1 MRYLYI
7 ILFFAN
13 TIFAQNYF
21 EKGNDFYK
29 KDQFKEAI
37 ESYELALKS
46 NEQSSELYF
55 NLANA
60 YYKINAIAPSIY
72 NYEKALLIS
81 PNDPEILNNLKF
93 AKNRLIDEIKETPQV
108 GFGKLLQNFTS
119 NFHFDTWA
127 YLAVTMG
134 FLLIGCF
141 VGYYFS
147 AFAKTKRLF
156 FSGFTIALILMICCI
171 SAGFYEKSIFDNER
185 PAIIFSEE
193 IDLQNEPKLAAN
205 VVVKL
210 HEGTKVYVIETL
222 DNWKKVTLQDGTLG
236 WLPSN
241 VIKEIK

>member
-13 TIFAQNYF
+13 TVFAQNYF
-21 EKGNDFYK
+21 EKGNEFYK
-29 KDQFKEAI
+29 KEQFKEAI
-37 ESYELALKS
+37 ESYELALKGDRHS
-46 NEQSSELYF
+46 AELYF
-55 NLANA
+55 NLANS
-60 YYKINAIAPSIY
+60 YYKINAVAPSIY

-108 GFGKLLQNFTS
+108 GFGKLLHGFTS
-119 NFHFDTWA
+119 NFHFETWGYIA
-127 YLAVTMG
+127 VTLAVLMVL
-134 FLLIGCF
+134 FF

-147 AFAKTKRLF
+147 AFAKTKRLYF
-156 FSGFTIALILMICCI
+156 YGFTIVLLLMICSV
-171 SAGFYEKSIFDNER
+171 SAGLYEKSIFINER

-193 IDLQNEPKLAAN
+193 INLQSEPKYVAN

-210 HEGTKVYVIETL
+210 HEGTKVQIVEVLDDWRKVIL
-222 DNWKKVTLQDGTLG
+222 LDGTLG

-241 VIKEIK
+241 AIKEIK